1 MRTINTNKGSIFKQ
15 STLALAV
22 AAGVIIQA
30 QSALAADEEKLEEV
44 VVTGSRIQQRD
55 GMNTP
60 TPVSVLNADDLS
72 AMSPGNLIEGISQM
86 PQFFGNQGLNTGGS
100 WFTNAGSGNLN
111 LRGLGVGR
119 TLTLLNGRRMASST
133 AFGSVDIN
141 AFPEAMI
148 KTVETVTGGASAAY
162 GTDAV
167 AGVVNFILDTDFEGF
182 EVKAQTGQTSRSDG
196 NTSEYSIAW
205 GTDIGD
211 KGHFQFSYE
220 KAQQDPI
227 INYDGRD
234 WYQGYGTIN
243 VGNGFEVLPNVIS
256 TAGSFNGLIF
266 APGTPLFNQEFSRD
280 GQSLVPFVKSSQSTA
295 FPVGIPPSQQSN
307 TSGGSGDDFNSE
319 LAGYGL
325 MPDHERDALFVYGDY
340 DVTDNF
346 KVYAQYIDSTSDT
359 FQYNT
364 PSGSLLGMPTTAT
377 IFQDNAFLPDS
388 VRQTMVDNNI
398 NSFTI
403 RKMGTLADW
412 ASEVWFKT
420 KNESKATTLGFD
432 WDVQSD
438 GFFNDWVVKGSY
450 QKGENQRTA
459 YQKGLRVDRI
469 FAALDAVDDGNGN
482 IVCRTSLFG
491 DAFPGCV
498 PINIFGQGNASA
510 EAIDYVTGLDA
521 GQQITTPIYFADSGF
536 DLGREY
542 SYTTSEAKAY
552 ITWMDQELIDISAA
566 GKLADGWAGPID
578 IAVGYASRKDEILQL
593 VQDASNPTSDHS
605 GAFKPVLC
613 NDESIGLR
621 GVSAP
626 DCGNSVGTQ
635 YSKVSNIMGEI
646 SNSEYFVELNL
657 PLVSGGDNIDSMVL
671 NTAARY
677 ADYELSGGIWAYKAG
692 LDIQFNAS
700 FRFRSTMSRDVRAP
714 NLSELYDKT
723 GGIGQ
728 VVDPVTGYSGGVT
741 VFSGGNPKLNP
752 EEADTLTLGLVFTSQ
767 SIEGL
772 SASIDWYEVD
782 INEAIGQKTAQG
794 MLDACELEG
803 DQEACSYITRG
814 DDQSLV
820 LVGYPYIN
828 VDNEYVSGIDME
840 VAFKT
845 DVSWIGGAAE
855 SFGTRVFVTHLDER
869 STVNAGSARIDNAG
883 QTGIQ
888 TTGTAYAL
896 PEWKFTAQFTYDYGD
911 FSAFLQGRY
920 IGEGVND
927 ARPSTAFNS
936 ENNKVDSVMYA
947 DLNLK
952 YVTEL
957 SNGST
962 FEVFGNMTNITD
974 RAPPVTPYYSVF
986 LGASDQVNES
996 LFDQLGRRYTVGLKY
1011 SF

>member
-1 MRTINTNKGSIFKQ
+1 MKQ
-15 STLALAV
+15 SYTMHKSFNRTALAIAV
-22 AAGVIIQA
+22 AAGVLSTSNIA
-30 QSALAADEEKLEEV
+30 VAADEGKLEEV
-44 VVTGSRIQQRD
+44 VVTGSRILQRD

-60 TPVSVLNADDLS
+60 TPVSVLNADELS

-100 WFTNAGSGNLN
+100 WFTNAGTGNLN

-119 TLTLLNGRRMASST
+119 TLTLLNGRRMSSST

-148 KTVETVTGGASAAY
+148 KNVETVTGGASAQY

-167 AGVVNFILDTDFEGF
+167 AGVVNFILDTDFDGF

-196 NTSEYSIAW
+196 ETSEYSIVW

-211 KGHFQFSYE
+211 KGHFQVSYE

-227 INYDGRD
+227 VNFKGRD
-234 WYQGYGTIN
+234 WYKGYGTITL
-243 VGNGFEVLPNVIS
+243 GGEFQVLPNIIS

-266 APGTPLFNQEFSRD
+266 APGTPLFNQEFTRD
-280 GQSLVPFVKSSQSTA
+280 GQGLVPFVKSDMSTA
-295 FPVGIPPSQQSN
+295 FPVGVPPSQQSN
-307 TSGGSGDDFNSE
+307 MNGGSGDDFNSE
-319 LAGYGL
+319 YAGYGL
-325 MPDHERDALFVYGDY
+325 MPDHEREALFVYTDY
-340 DVTDNF
+340 DVSDNL
-346 KVYAQYIDSTSDT
+346 KVYAQYIDSSSDT

-377 IFQDNAFLPDS
+377 IFADNAFLPDS
-388 VRQTMVDNNI
+388 VRQTMADNNI
-398 NSFTI
+398 GQFVI
-403 RKMGTLADW
+403 RKMGTIADW
-412 ASEVWFKT
+412 ASETWINT
-420 KNESKATTLGFD
+420 LNDSEATTLGFD
-432 WDVQSD
+432 WRVESD

-450 QKGENQRTA
+450 QKGENERHG
-459 YQKGLRVDRI
+459 YQKGLRVDRL

-491 DAFPGCV
+491 DAFPGCQ
-498 PINIFGQGNASA
+498 PLNIFGQGNASA
-510 EAIDYVTGLDA
+510 AAIDYVTGLDA

-536 DLGREY
+536 DLGRQY
-542 SYTTSEAKAY
+542 SYTTGEAKAY
-552 ITWMDQELIDISAA
+552 ITMMDQELIDISAS
-566 GKLADGWAGPID
+566 GLLAEGWAGPID
-578 IAVGYASRKDEILQL
+578 IAVGYTSRKDEILQL

-605 GAFKPVLC
+605 GAFKPVRC
-613 NDESIGLR
+613 NDPSIGLR

-646 SNSEYFVELNL
+646 SNDEYFVELNI
-657 PLVSGGDNIDSMVL
+657 PLLSGGDAIDSMVL
-671 NTAARY
+671 NTAARF

-692 LDIQFNAS
+692 LDVQFNDS
-700 FRFRSTMSRDVRAP
+700 FRLRSTLSRDVRAP

-728 VVDPVTGYSGGVT
+728 VTDPVTGYSGGVT
-741 VFSGGNPKLNP
+741 VFSGGNPNLDP
-752 EEADTLTLGLVFTSQ
+752 EEADTITVGLVYTSQ

-772 SASIDWYEVD
+772 SASLDWYEVD

-814 DDQSLV
+814 ADQSLI

-828 VDNEYVSGIDME
+828 VDNEYVSGVDME
-840 VAFKT
+840 LSYIT
-845 DVSWIGGAAE
+845 DVNWIGGAAE
-855 SFGTRVFVTHLDER
+855 SFRGRVFVSHLAER

-896 PEWKFTAQFTYDYGD
+896 PEWKWTAQLTYNYGD
-911 FSAFLQGRY
+911 FTAFLQGRY

-927 ARPSTAFNS
+927 ARPSSPFS
-936 ENNKVDSVMYA
+936 KKDNKVDSVFYT
-947 DLNLK
+947 DLNLR
-952 YVTEL
+952 YTTEME
-957 SNGST
+957 NGST
-962 FEVFGNMTNITD
+962 FEVFGNVTNLTD
-974 RAPPVTPYYSVF
+974 EAPPITPYYSVF
-986 LGASDQVNES
+986 SGATDQVNEL
-996 LFDQLGRRYTVGLKY
+996 LFDQLGRRYTVGVKY